1 MGIRVAAA
9 GDVHADA
16 SRRIDLEAAF
26 TNLRGRADVVLLAGD
41 LTTHGRPQEAQVVA
55 DASQLAGLPVFG
67 VLGNHDCHS
76 NRSAEVSAVM
86 EEAGVTM
93 LDRSWATCD
102 IDGTQVGIVGTKGFV
117 GGFPGS
123 HLPDFGEPLLREVY
137 AETGREVAAIEEGL
151 RATADCDLRIVL
163 LHYSPTLMTLEGE
176 RPEIAMVLG
185 SDRLAHPIADQGP
198 DLVLHGHAHAGRFD
212 GTIGSVPVFNVAL
225 PMKREFWVFDLSA
238 DSGRAP
244 EYALVG

>member
-16 SRRIDLEAAF
+16 SRRADLEAAF
-26 TNLRGRADVVLLAGD
+26 TNLRGNADLVLLAGD
-41 LTTHGRPQEAQVVA
+41 LTTHGRPEEAQVVA
-55 DASQLAGLPVFG
+55 QAAQLAELPVFS
-67 VLGNHDCHS
+67 VLGNHDWHS
-76 NRSAEVSAVM
+76 DRVDELRAVM
-86 EEAGVTM
+86 EEAGVQM
-93 LDRSWATCD
+93 LDRSWATCEV
-102 IDGTQVGIVGTKGFV
+102 GGEQVGIVGTKGFI

-151 RATADCDLRIVL
+151 RATDDCDFQIVL

-176 RPEIAMVLG
+176 RPEISAFLG
-185 SDRLAHPIADQGP
+185 CDRLAHPIADHSP

-225 PMKREFWVFDLSA
+225 PMKREFWVFELSA
-238 DSGRAP
+238 DRQRAP

>member
-1 MGIRVAAA
+1 MSIRVAAA

-16 SRRIDLEAAF
+16 SRRADLEAAF
-26 TNLRGRADVVLLAGD
+26 SGLQGNADLVLLAGD
-41 LTTHGRPQEAQVVA
+41 LTTHGRPEEAQVVA
-55 DASQLAGLPVFG
+55 QASQLAELPVFG
-67 VLGNHDCHS
+67 VLGNHDWHS
-76 NRSAEVSAVM
+76 DRADEVNAVM
-86 EEAGVTM
+86 EEAGVRM
-93 LDRSWATCD
+93 LDRGWTTCEV
-102 IDGTQVGIVGTKGFV
+102 GGERVGIVGTKGFV

-137 AETGREVAAIEEGL
+137 AETGREVAAIDEGL
-151 RATADCDLRIVL
+151 TATADCDFRIVL

-176 RPEIAMVLG
+176 RPEIAAFLG
-185 SDRLAHPIADQGP
+185 SDRLAHPIADHLP

-225 PMKREFWVFDLSA
+225 PMKREFWVFELSA
-238 DSGRAP
+238 DKPRAP